1 MGFRINNNIPALVAQ
16 GNLMKTNSGLQT
28 SIERLSSGL
37 RINRGADDAAGLT
50 ISEKLRGQIR
60 GLNRAIGN
68 AQDGISLIQTA
79 EGALNE
85 DASILN
91 RLRELSIQSQAD
103 SLTINDRLEIQKE
116 VDQLV
121 EEVDRISLATEFNTK
136 KLLDGSANALVS
148 TDSNDLEAF
157 QTGSAGQAKGDY
169 RIDVV
174 LEDAGVKQVQAS
186 NIMKNKDTGN
196 VASLS
201 TKLKNLES
209 MIDNDG
215 NLVLDAPTTMVIRGN
230 GAKAEVTL
238 SADLTMEEY
247 ATTVE
252 DAITKDITE
261 GGLGLKGSAFAY
273 NTQKGQFFFVSGKDG
288 NMGEVSFAVDENII
302 QAFGFQITNESE
314 PAAFKVTATETGIL
328 GATSTST
335 GANTTTAVAK
345 GVVKGIDLKFQL
357 PSEARIDGGIAAT
370 DVITV
375 GTTDLVFT
383 FHDTNATVIGQTQSL
398 VTAGVTVT
406 LTANRSYTLASI
418 ESRINQGVSAANDIT
433 SPLTNNGVS
442 GSSWTGLSTLQV
454 PGISASFDGFNL
466 VLTSSIKGSSGT
478 ISVRGNTEASELLGI
493 NTGKAVGNGG
503 TSAVLIGTVDISN
516 GMVFNGTGVTEIR
529 VGDGDFNTDGGGT
542 GVRTLP
548 VSQGGKISFNQG
560 VNLSA
565 TSIVDVYNTYFAQN
579 NVTALASLTSD
590 GRLEIRSTET
600 GGDSKIS
607 ITGLSSLTAM
617 GFLSGQSDTGT
628 GGSAAVFTGTTN
640 DVAKDIGYTMSDFLA
655 FRVTDKAG
663 SQTGTITFG
672 TQNVSGASE
681 SFTISQ
687 SAITSIV
694 DASTLRTTDVD
705 FGFDVGGRLDFFSR
719 STGKDARV
727 VLTTASSSQETVGRV
742 SFGIDYGS
750 AVQGSGTTEF
760 NLHVTD
766 RSLNFQVGANKSQ
779 HLNFEV
785 VNVSSEALGIQ
796 DIDVTNIKAATRA
809 LSNIDRAVQAI
820 SSERSKLGSLQN
832 RMTST
837 ISNLTVTSNNLQST
851 ESLIRDVD
859 VAKETI
865 AFTRNQIMI
874 QAGTSQLAQAKAIP
888 QNAIQL
894 IGG

>member
-1 MGFRINNNIPALVAQ
+1 MGFRINNNIPALVAT

-121 EEVDRISLATEFNTK
+121 AEVDRISLTTEFNTK

-148 TDSNDLEAF
+148 TDNNDLEAF
-157 QTGSAGQAKGDY
+157 QTGAAGNARGDY
-169 RIDVV
+169 RIDVL
-174 LEDAGVKQVQAS
+174 LEDAGVKQIQAS
-186 NIMKNKDTGN
+186 NIMKDKDSGN
-196 VASLS
+196 VAALS
-201 TKLKNLES
+201 TKLKDLES

-215 NLVLDAPTTMVIRGN
+215 NLVLDTPTPMTIRGN
-230 GAKAEVTL
+230 GTKTEVTL
-238 SADLTMEEY
+238 SADLTMEEF
-247 ATTVE
+247 AASVE
-252 DAITKDITE
+252 DAITKDVE
-261 GGLGLKGSAFAY
+261 DGGLGLKGSAFAFSAS
-273 NTQKGQFFFVSGKDG
+273 KGQFFFVSGKDG
-288 NMGEVSFAVDENII
+288 ETGEISFAVNENII
-302 QAFGFQITNESE
+302 RAFGFQITNESE

-328 GATSTST
+328 GATSTSSS
-335 GANTTTAVAK
+335 ANTTTSTAR
-345 GVVKGIDLKFQL
+345 GVVEGVDLKFQL
-357 PSEARIDGGIAAT
+357 PSEARIDGTIAAV
-370 DVITV
+370 DSITT
-375 GTTDLVFT
+375 GLTTDIVFT
-383 FHDTNATVIGQTQSL
+383 FHDTNATDVTQAATSI
-398 VTAGVTVT
+398 TAGVTIT
-406 LTANRSYTLASI
+406 LTQSRTYTLASI
-418 ESRINQGVSAANDIT
+418 ESIVNTAVSAANDPT
-433 SPLTNNGVS
+433 SALTGPTVSSYQNPGV
-442 GSSWTGLSTLQV
+442 T
-454 PGISASFDGFNL
+454 ASFDGFNL

-478 ISVRGNTEASELLGI
+478 ISVSGNAQASELLGI
-493 NTGKAVGNGG
+493 NTGKAVGKGG
-503 TSAVLIGTVDISN
+503 TNAVLIGTTDISA
-516 GMVFNGTGVTEIR
+516 GMVFSGTGVTQIR
-529 VGDGDFNTDGGGT
+529 LGDGDFNTNLPTIGGSST
-542 GVRTLP
+542 P
-548 VSQGGKISFNQG
+548 SAGGDVAFTQG

-565 TSIVDVYNTYFAQN
+565 TSIIDSFNTYFAAN
-579 NVTALASLTSD
+579 NVEALASLTSD
-590 GRLEIRSTET
+590 GRLELRTTET

-607 ITGLSSLTAM
+607 ISAVSGSLTAL

-628 GGSAAVFTGTTN
+628 GGSAAVFIGTTN
-640 DVAKDIGYTMSDFLA
+640 EVAQGTGYTLSDQLTFQ
-655 FRVTDKAG
+655 VTDKNGA
-663 SQTGTITFG
+663 QTSNITFG
-672 TQNVSGASE
+672 SPAVSTTGE

-687 SAITSIV
+687 SSITGV
-694 DASTLRTTDVD
+694 LDASNLKTTDVD

-719 STGKDARV
+719 STGKSSRI
-727 VLTTASSSQETVGRV
+727 VLTTASAAQETVGRV
-742 SFGIDYGS
+742 SFGVDFGL
-750 AVQGSGTTEF
+750 AVQGSGTTKF

-766 RSLNFQVGANKSQ
+766 RTLNFQVGANKSQ
-779 HLNFEV
+779 HLKFEV
-785 VNVSSEALGIQ
+785 VNVGAEALGIQ
-796 DIDVTNIKAATRA
+796 DLDVTNIKAATRA
-809 LSNIDRAVQAI
+809 LGNIDRAVQAI

-874 QAGTSQLAQAKAIP
+874 QAGTAQLAQAKAIP